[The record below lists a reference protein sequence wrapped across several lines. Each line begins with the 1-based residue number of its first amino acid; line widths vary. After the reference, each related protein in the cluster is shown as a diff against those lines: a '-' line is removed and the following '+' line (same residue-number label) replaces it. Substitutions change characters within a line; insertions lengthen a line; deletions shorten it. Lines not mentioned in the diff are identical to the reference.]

1 MKTASLKRQLGH
13 HRLGCCEAEQL
24 LREKINLCE
33 DLYGT
38 TAAVV
43 LAYLEDLA
51 ILLEKGGRLEES
63 ESLFKRVLA
72 SRRSRALETR
82 LRAVARRAL
91 GLEHE
96 DTLRCGAFR
105 WPLISSG
112 KRSMSNLAVCLERRG
127 HLEEVGPRRVD
138 VSTCLGVGVEA
149 SQAVPRGQGQGQSS

>member
-1 MKTASLKRQLGH
+1 M
-13 HRLGCCEAEQL
+13 
-24 LREKINLCE
+24 REKINLCE

-82 LRAVARRAL
+82 L
-91 GLEHE
+91 
-96 DTLRCGAFR
+96 
-105 WPLISSG
+105 
-112 KRSMSNLAVCLERRG
+112 
-127 HLEEVGPRRVD
+127 
-138 VSTCLGVGVEA
+138 
-149 SQAVPRGQGQGQSS
+149 